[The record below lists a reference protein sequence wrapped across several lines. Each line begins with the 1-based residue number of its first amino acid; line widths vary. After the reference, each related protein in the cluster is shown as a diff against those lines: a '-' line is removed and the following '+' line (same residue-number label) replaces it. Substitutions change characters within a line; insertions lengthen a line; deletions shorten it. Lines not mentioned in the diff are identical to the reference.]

1 MTGFVRNI
9 DCLVLEV
16 YKYTRKFTFPSL
28 DLIQMELPVYL
39 YNFQYTVIVH
49 SFDTIIPDRKMFKKC
64 LQISYEISFERC
76 KLHNLRELLLSNLT
90 K

>member
-1 MTGFVRNI
+1 MTGFLRNI
-9 DCLVLEV
+9 DCFVLEV

-49 SFDTIIPDRKMFKKC
+49 SFDTIIPDRKMFKKY